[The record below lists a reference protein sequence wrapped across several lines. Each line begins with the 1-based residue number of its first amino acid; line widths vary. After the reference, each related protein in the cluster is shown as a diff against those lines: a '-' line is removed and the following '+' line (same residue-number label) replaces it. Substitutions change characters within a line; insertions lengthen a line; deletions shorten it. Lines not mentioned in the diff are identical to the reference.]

1 MWQAWT
7 RHFEINLIAAGGV
20 MEPAWVFSGS
30 GMFSA
35 GKRLLSVHSLAK
47 VHLLPHPSPG
57 APLATVFNT
66 DSEPKNTLLVT
77 NVPKLSFTDTSA
89 PTTTQSAARRWLRSR
104 HLAAQVHEHHCQ
116 VSQHAGRALVQDDE
130 WAFTPFLATAGARG
144 LVHATVGVGA
154 EALTC
159 YASYVVGAA
168 VAAAPKWYAVLAHQ
182 GSFQGFYNEQ
192 FCGLYIC
199 SNSSYCAEATLDG
212 AVPFTFFEL
221 SGDFSV
227 NTTAFGLV
235 SGDNGNRCAVLRLLR
250 SHSQPTCFSRQQVR
264 SCRVTRWRLK
274 PPLPPQPRVNSRWL
288 FGHCG
293 QLKCLCRCWVLALSG
308 CFSTDS
314 SHH

>member
-1 MWQAWT
+1 M
-7 RHFEINLIAAGGV
+7 
-20 MEPAWVFSGS
+20 
-30 GMFSA
+30 
-35 GKRLLSVHSLAK
+35 
-47 VHLLPHPSPG
+47 
-57 APLATVFNT
+57 
-66 DSEPKNTLLVT
+66 PKNTLLVT

-89 PTTTQSAARRWLRSR
+89 PLATQSAARRWLRSR

-235 SGDNGNRCAVLRLLR
+235 SGDNGNRCAVAAALAQSLTADVFLSTTGSLLPRDQVAFDATAAPTATGQQPLALRSLWAAQVPVPVLGAGIVGLFQHRLL
-250 SHSQPTCFSRQQVR
+250 
-264 SCRVTRWRLK
+264 
-274 PPLPPQPRVNSRWL
+274 PPLDTVQGS
-288 FGHCG
+288 
-293 QLKCLCRCWVLALSG
+293 
-308 CFSTDS
+308 
-314 SHH
+314 